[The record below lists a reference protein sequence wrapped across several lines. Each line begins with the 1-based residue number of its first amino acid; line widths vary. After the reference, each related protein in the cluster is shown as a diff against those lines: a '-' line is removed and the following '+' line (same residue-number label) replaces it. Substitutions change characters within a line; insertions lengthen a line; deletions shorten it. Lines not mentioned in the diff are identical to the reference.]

1 MQICAKMRSVGA
13 ATQAKVLAAGRT
25 IERLPGLADGPP
37 VFGLRRVHQEEEVK
51 SRRQCAIDRN
61 ACRTNEERK
70 MQITSPVVMAQSE
83 SERLRARVVWLY
95 HVENY
100 TQNDIAKQLGI
111 NRVMVVRLLAEAR
124 RRNEVR
130 VSISSPLSDM
140 VALERELEIAFGV
153 TRAIVAPFSDPD
165 GDPTK
170 VIAAAA
176 GTLISGMMKSGMV
189 VGVGWGRTLYNT
201 LPFIA
206 GATLEDFRVVSLL
219 GGISAARRFNPAEFA
234 WQFAELFMGEGFL
247 VPAPAVVD
255 SPETKHALLERCG
268 LAAIFEMA
276 DKLDVALLSVG
287 GISALTTSYRTGYL
301 SEADRRSLIDAGA
314 VGDVLYNFID
324 KQGNLIDHEVNS
336 RVISVNLDRL
346 RRTPERVLISG
357 GPEKLHALLASLA
370 TIKPTTFVTDEQTA
384 KALLS
389 AAGRT
394 DI

>member
-1 MQICAKMRSVGA
+1 MQ
-13 ATQAKVLAAGRT
+13 T
-25 IERLPGLADGPP
+25 
-37 VFGLRRVHQEEEVK
+37 
-51 SRRQCAIDRN
+51 
-61 ACRTNEERK
+61 
-70 MQITSPVVMAQSE
+70 TSPLAIVQSE
-83 SERLRARVVWLY
+83 SERLRARVAWLY
-95 HVENY
+95 HIENY
-100 TQNDIAKQLGI
+100 TQNDIAAQLGI

-130 VSISSPLSDM
+130 VTISSALSDM
-140 VALERELEIAFGV
+140 IALERELETTFGIKQV
-153 TRAIVAPFSDPD
+153 IVAPFADAE

-176 GTLISGMMKSGMV
+176 GTLITGMMHSSMI

-206 GATLEDFRVVSLL
+206 GAALDDFRVVSLL

-234 WQFAELFMGEGFL
+234 WQFAELFKGEGFL
-247 VPAPAVVD
+247 VTAPAVVD

-324 KQGNLIDHEVNS
+324 KDGNVIDHEVNA
-336 RVISVNLDRL
+336 RVISVNLERL
-346 RRTPERVLISG
+346 RRTPERILISG
-357 GPEKLHALLASLA
+357 GPEKLEALRASLI

-384 KALLS
+384 GALLGSTADAPS
-389 AAGRT
+389 ATR
-394 DI
+394 